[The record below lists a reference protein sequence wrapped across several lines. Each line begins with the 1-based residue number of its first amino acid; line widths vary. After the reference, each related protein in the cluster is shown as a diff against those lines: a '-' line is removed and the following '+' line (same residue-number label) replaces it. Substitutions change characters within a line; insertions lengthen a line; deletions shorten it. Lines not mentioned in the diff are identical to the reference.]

1 MKLLVM
7 LCLVCYSMLCM
18 SSAQAAEIGF
28 DEEFCL
34 SDDRAE
40 ALKQLIPGTPDYYYY
55 WGLYHQLRGEQAQL
69 DKMLE
74 QWIKR
79 YGHTSQVE
87 EIRNREALLNHSKD
101 PGKAFDHIIRQLNLR
116 FDHQKKQTVSKST
129 FPSILDDKAFSS
141 EAFARQ
147 ALSEYSDLSGFTVAG
162 LESLI
167 NQQLNPDQRRDL
179 LRRMQRPE
187 GKNLVQMVYDD
198 LQYKH
203 SGGFGSMPIHGMM
216 LRSQLDQLARK
227 MPELLKNSNFVLTYL
242 KKMQPGED
250 TNWQQNDKIKL
261 ELLEGM
267 YQYIRPL
274 EPLFNSLKAHLVF
287 HILDLKR
294 KNGVYERA
302 LFVEYLKLPR
312 SVSYI
317 KQAILESN
325 EGRNYR
331 ADLNADYRA
340 ATLYGN
346 IGNDEPLVRDYLQA
360 LLVDQNDSSSFAS
373 FIETNYLNRVF
384 AETKIVNGVGDMEQW
399 FSLLNAQEVK
409 ELKERIEL
417 DLLPTNK
424 AVIRANDAIALD
436 VRIKNVKKL
445 IVKIYKLNLA
455 NLYRET
461 MSEITTAI
469 DLDGLVAN
477 EERLIEYPQPEHRRH
492 VEKFVFPELKD
503 NGVYV
508 VELIGNG
515 MSSRALIR
523 RGQLYFAERSGP
535 AGQLFT
541 IFDGEGAQVEN
552 ATIWLGG
559 QEYRPDKQGV
569 INVPFSSVPQN
580 KKFVIRHG
588 DFAALHN
595 FYHQSE
601 NYALTGSFHVDR
613 ESLVEG
619 KTASLVFRPALTLN
633 AMPIDVALL
642 KEVSLLITSVDREDV
657 VSTREVP
664 GFELFNDK
672 ESTFEFKV
680 PEKLSRISFAVRGK
694 IDNLS
699 QGKKVDL
706 NVDRS
711 FSINAIDRSEK
722 TLSFFVR
729 RSGDT
734 HIVELLGKTGEAC
747 AQIPVNVEIKHR
759 YTSRSLLTTLQTD
772 DSGRVY
778 LGELKDIEYVV
789 LSGPEGISHRF
800 APGADQVT
808 TPEMVCAKIGAEII
822 IPLAQMPDQKVEDLC
837 SLYEMRAGTY
847 VEDFTGKVS
856 IKDNGLLIKDLPA
869 GDFMLYLKHSLTEV
883 QIKIADGSRVRGYVL
898 SQRRCLP
905 LTRPMALQIVEA
917 KPDSSGG
924 KLRIKLANT
933 GRDIR
938 VHVVAA
944 RFLPEFMI
952 FDEFAAIQPPLL
964 GISGLALPESRYLSG
979 RNIGDEYRYILER
992 RYSKIFPGN
1001 MLRRPGL
1008 LLNPWS
1014 LRKTDTLTRDA
1025 SGGGAWSGASEPSPQ
1040 AKMSEERKRRR
1051 DAGAGSVQGFVSL
1064 DFLEEP
1070 SLLMTNLRP
1079 DNDGVLE
1086 IDLAAIGPRHN
1097 LQILAVD
1104 QYAVA
1109 YREISFPEV
1118 AGTHR
1123 DLRMARALDP
1133 EKHFSEQKNI
1143 SSLIAE
1149 KTLAIEDITTTKIEL
1164 FDSLPSVYRLFMSLN
1179 SDAKLTEFSFI
1190 TTWAALEEARK
1201 LELYSKYSCH
1211 ELNFFIYQKD
1221 RKFFDA
1227 VVKPYIAHKRD
1238 KTFIDKWLLGLDLN
1252 EYLEPWAFGRLNA
1265 FERILLGQR
1274 LPDQSASI
1282 ERHSVDRFDLL
1293 PEDRE
1298 RFNHLFK
1305 TALKGSALET
1315 GDALGFAA
1323 ALKDAKM
1330 QNELEDDLSMADM
1343 AVPSPAPMVSK
1354 SRMMLPSAPPPPSGV
1369 SAESSIRFKHKAS
1382 VRRDDSESDEM
1393 KKESEAYADDFDG
1406 LELQEAAAG
1415 REEVRQMFRQVDT
1428 TEEWV
1433 ENNYYQLPIEQQVA
1447 ELIKI
1452 NAFWRDYA
1460 CHRAGEPF
1468 VSTNIA
1474 EATGNFAEMMMALAV
1489 IDLPFKAEKHKS
1501 DFSAAK
1507 MALKAA
1513 GNVIVFHQ
1521 EIRPTTTAEDT
1532 ASILTGQN
1540 FFALNDRYLFE
1551 KNQRFDKFVTEE
1563 FLVRTVYGCQVVI
1576 TNPTS
1581 SIKKV
1586 DVLMQIPTGAVPVQQ
1601 SLYTRSIHLLL
1612 EPFSTKTAEY
1622 YFYFPAP
1629 GKFKHYP
1636 VHVSENEKLLASAK
1650 PFVFNVVKELTSFDK
1665 TSWPWIS
1672 QHGSDAE
1679 VLEFMAKD
1687 NVERHDLEQIAFRM
1701 KKVDFFK
1708 SVIELLRKRH
1718 AYNHTLWSYGILNR
1732 DLPTVREY
1740 LANSPIAAQ
1749 CGSSFVSDL
1758 LVINPVDRH
1767 SYQHK
1772 EYWPLVNARVYQL
1785 GKKREILNS
1794 QFAAQYQALLY
1805 DLRYRKELSDYDRLA
1820 VVYYLLLQDRIV
1832 DADRHFTRITDKSL
1846 LDSIQYQYIVAY
1858 LAFSNG
1864 EPEKA
1869 VKIAEK
1875 YKDYPVVR
1883 WRNLFAD
1890 VIAQAAEI
1898 SGSGPVITD
1907 AEDREQKQRLL
1918 AASQPDIE
1926 LAVDNRSVTLRHRNL
1941 DKVTV
1946 NFYLMDIE
1954 LLFSRKPFVQEVSGQ
1969 FSIIRPNHAIE
1980 LALAAGVATTPIT
1993 VPDQYKDRNML
2004 IEVSGGGLTRS
2015 SAYYP
2020 HSLSISMIEAYG
2032 QLQILGQQDGRPV
2045 ASAYIKVY
2053 ARHKDGQ
2060 VNFYKDGYT
2069 DLRGKFD
2076 YASLSTSQLDNVEKF
2091 SILIMTDNKGAV
2103 IREAAPPPR

>member
-1 MKLLVM
+1 M
-7 LCLVCYSMLCM
+7 LCMVCYSLLCI
-18 SSAQAAEIGF
+18 SAASAAEIGF

-55 WGLYHQLRGEQAQL
+55 WCLYHQLRGEQDQL
-69 DKMLE
+69 EKLLE

-87 EIRNREALLNHSKD
+87 EIRNREALLNYGKD
-101 PGKAFDHIIRQLNLR
+101 PGKAFDHIIRKLNLR

-129 FPSILDDKAFSS
+129 FPSILDSKAFST
-141 EAFARQ
+141 EAFSRQ
-147 ALSEYSDLSGFTVAG
+147 ALSEYSDLSGFETAG
-162 LESLI
+162 IESLI
-167 NQQLNPDQRRDL
+167 DQRLNPDQRRYL
-179 LRRMQRPE
+179 LAHMRRPD
-187 GKNLVQMVYDD
+187 GKNLVQMVVED

-203 SGGFGSMPIHGMM
+203 SGGFGSMPIHGML
-216 LRSQLDQLARK
+216 LRSQLDQVARK
-227 MPELLKNSNFVLTYL
+227 MPELLSNSNFVLTYL

-250 TNWQQNDKIKL
+250 TNWQQSDKIKL
-261 ELLEGM
+261 ELLTSM
-267 YQYIRPL
+267 YGYVKPL
-274 EPLFNSLKAHLVF
+274 EPLFNSLKAHLLY

-294 KNGVYERA
+294 KSGVYEQA
-302 LFVEYLKLPR
+302 LFIEYLKLPR
-312 SVSYI
+312 NVSYI
-317 KQAILESN
+317 KQTLLDTN

-331 ADLNADYRA
+331 ADLNANFSS
-340 ATLYGN
+340 ATLFGT
-346 IGNDEPLVRDYLQA
+346 IGGDEPLVRDYLQT
-360 LLVDQNDSSSFAS
+360 LLVDQIDSRGFQSY
-373 FIETNYLNRVF
+373 IETNYLTRIF
-384 AETKIVNGVGDMEQW
+384 AETKILNGVGDMEQW
-399 FSLLNAQEVK
+399 FSLLNASEVK

-417 DLLPTNK
+417 DLMPTNK
-424 AVIRANDAIALD
+424 AVISANEPIMLD

-445 IVKIYKLNLA
+445 IVKIYKLNLV

-461 MSEITTAI
+461 MSEVTTAI

-477 EERLIEYPQPEHRRH
+477 DERLIEYPQPEHRRH
-492 VEKFVFPELKD
+492 AEKFVFPELKD

-541 IFDGEGAQVEN
+541 IFDGEGQQVEK
-552 ATIWLGG
+552 ATILLAG
-559 QEYRPDKQGV
+559 QEYKPDTQGV
-569 INVPFSSVPQN
+569 INVPYSTTPQN
-580 KKFVIRHG
+580 RKFVVRNG
-588 DFAALHN
+588 DFAALHDFN
-595 FYHQSE
+595 HLSE
-601 NYALTGSFHVDR
+601 NYDLSGSFHVDR
-613 ESLVEG
+613 EALVEG
-619 KTASLVFRPALTLN
+619 KNASLIFRPALTLN
-633 AMPIDVALL
+633 VMPIDVALL

-664 GFELFNDK
+664 GFKLFNDK

-680 PEKLSRISFAVRGK
+680 PEKLSHINFAVRGK

-699 QGKKVDL
+699 QGKKIDL
-706 NVDRS
+706 SVERS
-711 FSINAIDRSEK
+711 FSINAIDRTEK

-729 RSGDT
+729 RSGVT

-747 AQIPVNVEIKHR
+747 AQVPVNVEIKHR
-759 YTSRSLLTTLQTD
+759 YTRRTLLTTLQTD

-778 LGELKDIEYVV
+778 LGELKDIEYVR
-789 LSGPEGISHRF
+789 LSGPENLSHNF
-800 APGADQVT
+800 VPGADQVT
-808 TPEMVCAKIGAEII
+808 VPELVCARANHEII
-822 IPLAQMPDQKVEDLC
+822 IPLSEIPDLKVDELC

-847 VEDFTGKVS
+847 VEDFIGKVS
-856 IKDNGLLIKDLPA
+856 IKDAGLLIKDLPA
-869 GDFMLYLKHSLTEV
+869 GDYELYLKQSLITV
-883 QIKIADGSRVRGYVL
+883 QLKIAEGSRVRGYL
-898 SQRRCLP
+898 ISTRRCLS

-917 KPDSSGG
+917 KPDSSGN

-933 GRDIR
+933 GRDVR
-938 VHVVAA
+938 VHLVAA

-952 FDEFAAIQPPLL
+952 FDEFAAMQPPQL
-964 GISGLALPESRYLSG
+964 GITALALPESRYLSG

-1014 LRKTDTLTRDA
+1014 LRKTDTQTRDA
-1025 SGGGAWSGASEPSPQ
+1025 AGGAAWSGFNEPSPQ
-1040 AKMSEERKRRR
+1040 RARSPERKKKQ
-1051 DAGAGSVQGFVSL
+1051 DAGGVSTEGFVSL

-1070 SLLMTNLRP
+1070 SLLMTNLIP
-1079 DNDGVLE
+1079 DKDGVLE
-1086 IDLAAIGPRHN
+1086 VDLAAFGPRHN

-1118 AGTHR
+1118 AGKHR
-1123 DLRMARALDP
+1123 DLRMARGFDP
-1133 EKHFSEQKNI
+1133 QKHFSEQKNI
-1143 SSLIAE
+1143 SALTANDS
-1149 KTLAIEDITTTKIEL
+1149 LAIEDITTTKLEL
-1164 FDSLPSVYRLFMSLN
+1164 FDSLSSVYRLFMALN
-1179 SDAKLTEFSFI
+1179 KDAKLTEFSFVTAW
-1190 TTWAALEEARK
+1190 TTFEEARK
-1201 LELYSKYSCH
+1201 LELYSKYACH

-1221 RKFFDA
+1221 KKFFES

-1238 KTFIDKWLLGLDLN
+1238 KTFIDKWLLGIDLKD
-1252 EYLEPWAFGRLNA
+1252 YLEPWAFSRLNA

-1274 LPDQSASI
+1274 LPDQAASL
-1282 ERHSVDRFDLL
+1282 ERHSVDSFDLL
-1293 PEDRE
+1293 PENRE
-1298 RFNHLFK
+1298 RFNHLFG

-1315 GDALGFAA
+1315 GDAIGFGA

-1330 QNELEDDLSMADM
+1330 QNEVESDLDYAADM
-1343 AVPSPAPMVSK
+1343 EVAAPASISK
-1354 SRMMLPSAPPPPSGV
+1354 SRSMGMAKPSAPPPPSP
-1369 SAESSIRFKHKAS
+1369 S
-1382 VRRDDSESDEM
+1382 VRACPPQKLMAKEESMSYGDEFEGAMLSE
-1393 KKESEAYADDFDG
+1393 ES
-1406 LELQEAAAG
+1406 G
-1415 REEVRQMFRQVDT
+1415 RRQEVRQLFRQVDT

-1433 ENNYYQLPIEQQVA
+1433 ENNYYQLPIEQQLA
-1447 ELIKI
+1447 GLIKI
-1452 NAFWRDYA
+1452 NGFWKDYA
-1460 CHRAGEPF
+1460 CHRSGKPF

-1489 IDLPFKAEKHKS
+1489 IDLPFKAEKHQS

-1513 GNVIVFHQ
+1513 SNAIVFHS
-1521 EIRPTTTAEDT
+1521 EIKPATTAEDT

-1540 FFALNDRYLFE
+1540 FFALNDRYRYE
-1551 KNQRFDKFVTEE
+1551 RNERFDKFVTDE

-1586 DVLMQIPTGAVPVQQ
+1586 DVLMQVPMGAMPVQQ
-1601 SLYTRSIHLLL
+1601 SLYTRSIHLQL

-1622 YFYFPAP
+1622 FFYFPRA
-1629 GKFKHYP
+1629 GRFNHYP
-1636 VHVSENEKLLASAK
+1636 VHVSENEKLLASAR
-1650 PFVFNVVKELTSFDK
+1650 PFVFNVVKELTNFDK

-1672 QHGSDAE
+1672 QNGSDKE
-1679 VLEFMAKD
+1679 VLEFLERD

-1701 KKVDFFK
+1701 KNADFFK
-1708 SVIELLRKRH
+1708 RVTELLRNRH
-1718 AYNHTLWSYGILNR
+1718 AYNDTLWSYGILNR
-1732 DLPTVREY
+1732 DLPTIREY
-1740 LANSPIAAQ
+1740 LTNSPIATQ

-1758 LVINPVDRH
+1758 LVVNPVDRH

-1772 EYWPLVNARVYQL
+1772 EYWPLINARVYQL

-1794 QFAAQYQALLY
+1794 QFAAQYQALLA

-1820 VVYYLLLQDRIV
+1820 VVYYLLLQDRIA
-1832 DADRHFTRITDKSL
+1832 DAGTHFAKINDKAL
-1846 LDSIQYQYIVAY
+1846 VDSIQYQYIEAY
-1858 LAFSNG
+1858 LAFSDSK
-1864 EPEKA
+1864 PEKA

-1890 VIAQAAEI
+1890 VLAQAAEI
-1898 SGSGPVITD
+1898 TGSGPLLTD
-1907 AEDREQKQRLL
+1907 EEDRDQKQRML
-1918 AASQPDIE
+1918 AASQPDIQ
-1926 LAVDNRSVTLRHRNL
+1926 LAVDNRTVTLRHRNL
-1941 DKVTV
+1941 GKVMV

-1969 FSIIRPNHAIE
+1969 FSIIRPNHSIE
-1980 LALAAGVATTPIT
+1980 LTLEEGASATPII

-2004 IEVSGGGLTRS
+2004 IEITGGGLNKS
-2015 SAYYP
+2015 AAYYP

-2032 QLQILGQQDGRPV
+2032 QLQILSLQSNRPV
-2045 ASAYIKVY
+2045 SSAYIKVY
-2053 ARHKDGQ
+2053 ARNKTGE
-2060 VNFYKDGYT
+2060 VVFYKDGYT

-2091 SILIMTDNKGAV
+2091 SILIMTDNSGAV